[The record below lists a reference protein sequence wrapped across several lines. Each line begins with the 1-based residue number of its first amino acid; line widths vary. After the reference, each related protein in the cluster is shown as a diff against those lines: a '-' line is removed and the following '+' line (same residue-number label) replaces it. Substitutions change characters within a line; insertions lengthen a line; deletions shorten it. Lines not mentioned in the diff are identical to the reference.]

1 MIEWTTKR
9 AIGEYRGENMVTSN
23 PATSKLT
30 QFVLIGTAVIAVAVA
45 DVLLKK
51 ATVNGSIEHALR
63 SPWLWSAVGLYLL
76 QIGFFTYAFV
86 SGWQLSHIGALQT
99 ALYAL
104 IVLASGVLLYRETV
118 TPTQVAGILLA
129 VVGVVLINWR

>member
-1 MIEWTTKR
+1 MLT
-9 AIGEYRGENMVTSN
+9 GNL
-23 PATSKLT
+23 ATSKLA
-30 QFVLIGTAVIAVAVA
+30 QFVVIGTAVMAVAVA

-51 ATVNGSIEHALR
+51 ATMNGTVEHALR
-63 SPWLWSAVGLYLL
+63 SPWLWGAVGLYLL

-86 SGWQLSHIGALQT
+86 AGWPLSHIGTLQT

-118 TPTQVAGILLA
+118 TPVQVAGMLLA
-129 VVGVVLINWR
+129 VIGVVLINWR